1 MFGYIRPVT
10 PELKVKELDAF
21 KACYCGLCHTLGREY
36 GLASRFILNYDFVY
50 LAMLLWG
57 KDVPVEFE
65 YKRCIT
71 CPHKKKRCC
80 KTNSA
85 LGTAAG
91 MSVILAWWKLKD
103 EIEDEGFFK
112 ASVCRVLSLFLKR
125 AYKKAAAKFPEF
137 DKTVSNALNELSR
150 LEKSNCNSMDAVA
163 DCFARILLAAAKSVD
178 GDKGRILEQ
187 VFYHT
192 GRWIYIVDAC
202 DDFADDVKSGR
213 YNAVA
218 ARFSENNLLDDEM
231 KQRLRTTLMHSRN
244 LAGNSF
250 ELLDETVWGDT
261 VRNIIAL
268 GMPAVA
274 DAVLSGVWNKKKP
287 KHGNI

>member
-10 PELKVKELDAF
+10 PELKVKELDSF
-21 KACYCGLCHTLGREY
+21 KACYCGLCHTMGREY

-50 LAMLLWG
+50 LTMLLWD

-65 YKRCIT
+65 YKRCIA

-80 KTNSA
+80 KANNA
-85 LGTAAG
+85 LETAAG
-91 MSVILAWWKLKD
+91 MSIILAWWKIKD

-112 ASVCRVLSLFLKR
+112 SSLCRILSLFLKR
-125 AYKKAAAKFPEF
+125 AYRKAASRYPEF
-137 DKTVSNALNELSR
+137 DKTVGEALSELSV
-150 LEKSNCNSMDAVA
+150 LEKSNCNSLDAAA
-163 DCFARILLAAAKSVD
+163 DCFARILLAAAKAVG

-202 DDFADDVKSGR
+202 DDFEDDTITGS
-213 YNAVA
+213 YNAIA
-218 ARFSENNLLDDEM
+218 ARFSENKSLTDEM

-244 LAGNSF
+244 LVGNSF
-250 ELLDETVWGDT
+250 ELLDETEWGNT
-261 VRNIIAL
+261 IRNIVTL

-274 DAVLSGVWNKKKP
+274 EAVLSGVWNKKMP